1 MKKYQPMRAKPGKA
15 SAFTLIE
22 LLVVIAIIAILAA
35 MLLPALS
42 AAKIK
47 AQELKCKSNVKQL
60 GLAEILYVN
69 DNSGNMFQ
77 YPGAVTW
84 IPVLRPVYANVDNV
98 VICPMTQ
105 PINPQPAGVT
115 GVGDYKTQ
123 WFYPTGSAAIG
134 TTNFNGSY
142 TINGWFYSGNWNYGG
157 VGPASEAFKRDQ
169 FVKNSSLTP
178 IFADGIWPDAW
189 PEDNGSPGLGID
201 DPCHNLQTGFSG
213 DVAGGGAGMDRF
225 LIARHN
231 PHRPNVPPSNANL
244 TQPLPGG
251 INMVF
256 FDGHVQGVSLDILW
270 SLFWHPNWTSPTRPI
285 NAAPGS

>member
-1 MKKYQPMRAKPGKA
+1 MKKFQPMGAKPGKT

-42 AAKIK
+42 AAKIRAK
-47 AQELKCKSNVKQL
+47 ELQCKSNLKQL

-69 DNSGNMFQ
+69 DYNGNMFQ
-77 YPGAVTW
+77 YPGGVTW
-84 IPVLRPVYANVDNV
+84 IPVLRPVYANVDAV
-98 VICPMTQ
+98 VTCPLTQ
-105 PINPQPAGVT
+105 PQNPQPAGT
-115 GVGDYKTQ
+115 SVGDYKTQ
-123 WFYPTGSAAIG
+123 WFYPAG

-142 TINGWFYSGNWNYGG
+142 TINGWLYSGNWNYAG

-169 FVKNSSLTP
+169 FVVNSSKTP
-178 IFADGIWPDAW
+178 VFADGIWPDAW
-189 PEDNGSPGLGID
+189 PEDNSFPGLGID
-201 DPCHNLQTGFSG
+201 APCHNLQTGFAA
-213 DVAGGGAGMDRF
+213 DAPGGGAGMDRY

-231 PHRPNVPPSNANL
+231 PHRPTVPPSNANL

-251 INMVF
+251 VNTVF
-256 FDGHVQGVSLDILW
+256 FDGHVESVSLDSLW
-270 SLFWHPNWTSPTRPI
+270 SLYWHVKWTSPARPI